1 MTPRKP
7 ILLRLSP
14 LQTIQSKGVQMI
26 SIHNEKGLLQSIA
39 IGPHTLHSDVSVEL
53 GGEASAP
60 EPHDLFDAALGAC
73 KALTL
78 ALYAKQKGLP
88 LDGLEVHLSR
98 DDSEERQG
106 RYHLAV
112 ELKLHGELDASQR
125 QQLLRI
131 ADKCP
136 IHKLMTNSEIQIS
149 TQLRDTEQ

>member
-1 MTPRKP
+1 
-7 ILLRLSP
+7 
-14 LQTIQSKGVQMI
+14 MI
-26 SIHNEKGLLQSIA
+26 SISNEKGLLQRIS

-53 GGEASAP
+53 GGEGSAP

-88 LDGLEVHLSR
+88 LDGLDVRLNR
-98 DDSEERQG
+98 DDSQERQG
-106 RYHLAV
+106 IYRLNV
-112 ELKLHGELDASQR
+112 ELSLHGALDDAQR

-136 IHKLMTNSEIQIS
+136 VHKLMTSSEVQIS
-149 TQLRDTEQ
+149 TRLNEER